1 MRATPQ
7 DLLQRLQHH
16 LGSVVLGKPEQA
28 KLAITCLVAR
38 GHLLLEDVPGVGKT
52 TLAEGLAKSFGL
64 SFARVQ
70 FTADLLPSDILGT
83 QVFRQAE
90 ARFEFRQGPIFHQLV
105 LADELNRAPPRTQSA
120 LLEAMA
126 QGQVSLDGVTHTLP
140 APFAV
145 IATQNPLDL
154 SGTYP
159 LPDSQLDRF
168 LFRVS
173 LGHLSPEVE
182 SELVMSRRGDPLATF
197 VPAASVD
204 DLKSLQE
211 AADRVSVS
219 KDLADYLVRFAGA
232 TRQHADIER
241 GISTRA
247 VLSVMAAARAAALWE
262 GRDFVTPGDVR
273 LVLVPAL
280 SHRLLLR
287 TSAQGAF
294 ARDEASQLLVELTKK
309 VPAPR

>member
-1 MRATPQ
+1 
-7 DLLQRLQHH
+7 
-16 LGSVVLGKPEQA
+16 
-28 KLAITCLVAR
+28 
-38 GHLLLEDVPGVGKT
+38 
-52 TLAEGLAKSFGL
+52 
-64 SFARVQ
+64 
-70 FTADLLPSDILGT
+70 
-83 QVFRQAE
+83 
-90 ARFEFRQGPIFHQLV
+90 
-105 LADELNRAPPRTQSA
+105 
-120 LLEAMA
+120 MA

-140 APFAV
+140 APFSV

-168 LFRVS
+168 LFRIS
-173 LGHLSPEVE
+173 LGHLTPEVE
-182 SELVMSRRGDPLATF
+182 TELLMTRRGDPLHAF
-197 VPAASVD
+197 APIASSD
-204 DLKSLQE
+204 DLAELQA

-232 TRQHADIER
+232 TRQHSDIER

-294 ARDEASQLLVELTKK
+294 ARDEAAQLLIELTKK